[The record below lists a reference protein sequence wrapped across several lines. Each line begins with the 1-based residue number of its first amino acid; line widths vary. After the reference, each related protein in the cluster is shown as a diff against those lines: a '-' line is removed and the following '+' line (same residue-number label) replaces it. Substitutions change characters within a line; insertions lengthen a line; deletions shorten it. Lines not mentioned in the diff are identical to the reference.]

1 MLRWEKKHDVNSAIC
16 INLTILRQ
24 VRAGSSVLIAG
35 LKINFTRRDDSLY
48 DFSACENII
57 SWENFCLSKNIHQYS
72 RILLIRKLSNERLTK

>member
-1 MLRWEKKHDVNSAIC
+1 MFRWEKKHDVNSAIC

-48 DFSACENII
+48 ECF
-57 SWENFCLSKNIHQYS
+57 LSVRKYNQLGKF
-72 RILLIRKLSNERLTK
+72 LLIKEHSSVQSNLVNSKTE